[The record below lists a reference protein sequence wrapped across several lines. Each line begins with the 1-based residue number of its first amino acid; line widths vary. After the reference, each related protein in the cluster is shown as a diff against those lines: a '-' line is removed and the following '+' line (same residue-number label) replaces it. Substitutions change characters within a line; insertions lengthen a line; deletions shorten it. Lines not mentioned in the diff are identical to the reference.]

1 MMTAQKW
8 HYNKNTL
15 VNALES
21 VGIKKG
27 DTVFSHVSLGRLGFP
42 EEGRTEKDACSVLYQ
57 AFREVLGPSG
67 TLLVPTYT
75 YSLGRREQFDL
86 DNSPSTIG
94 PFTEFFRCQSGV
106 IRSREP
112 MLAVSGIGP
121 RALPLFDN
129 LPKTCYGPDSL
140 YDRMKKEGVK
150 ICNVGLGLYWA
161 TFRHHIEEMANVPF
175 RFNKLMTGRINDNG
189 TIATE
194 NWIYNAAPFTANC
207 QPNGIPLENIAKERG
222 IVSSSFVGLSSIIC
236 VDSQEY
242 FSLGMQ
248 ELKKNPWLTAKGPA
262 LSLEDLE
269 ALEDERVGVPKDRTQ
284 IPEPA
289 SMVQMI
295 ESMKHLSCDQI
306 SWGYDVALELIGTQ
320 IPLVIHRFFSGS
332 DTPCGIIPEKWFCY
346 DATLCQKDG
355 SVVFSYKQ
363 NQCHVASYSLPFE
376 GEISRKDL
384 FNHLHVDPENP
395 EKIPFVRLYDKRDWG
410 LCCTHIQK
418 DALLDE
424 FYYIKIKTAF
434 SYGSLK
440 IGEIIVNG
448 NGDEKIVLIG
458 SFSSGNDPD
467 GLLPII
473 AGLDV
478 MKNVLQTQNPKVSFK
493 LLLFPD
499 RGYDYWGK
507 LVMDSNCGDSNK
519 IIDLNVLYQMARND
533 FLLFQKKMEIDDNT
547 NQIMKNIS
555 VYESPYSKQL
565 TNGLDEFQEEKLL
578 LMKNL
583 ILQQIGPLIIIGS
596 R

>member
-1 MMTAQKW
+1 MNAHKW

-15 VNALES
+15 VNAFES
-21 VGIKKG
+21 VGIKEG

-42 EEGRTEKDACSVLYQ
+42 EEGRAEKDACSVLYE

-75 YSLGRREQFDL
+75 YSLGRQELFDL
-86 DNSPSTIG
+86 DKSPSTIG

-121 RALPLFDN
+121 RALPLFNN

-140 YDRMKKEGVK
+140 YDRMMKERVK
-150 ICNVGLGLYWA
+150 ICTVGLGLYWA

-194 NWIYNAAPFTANC
+194 NWIYNAAPLTTNC

-269 ALEDERVGVPKDRTQ
+269 ALEDERVGVPKDRAQ
-284 IPEPA
+284 ILEPA

-295 ESMKHLSCDQI
+295 ESMKNLPCDQI
-306 SWGYDVALELIGTQ
+306 SWGYDTALELIGTQ

-332 DTPCGIIPEKWFCY
+332 DTPCGVIPEKWICY
-346 DATLCQKDG
+346 DTTLSSNDG
-355 SVVFSYKQ
+355 IIIFSYKK
-363 NQCHVASYSLPFE
+363 NKRHVASYSLPFD
-376 GEISRKDL
+376 GKISRKDL
-384 FNHLHVDPENP
+384 FNHLHVDPENT
-395 EKIPFVRLYDKRDWG
+395 EKIPFVRLYEKRDWG
-410 LCCTHIQK
+410 LCCTQIQK
-418 DALLDE
+418 DTLLDE
-424 FYYIKIKTAF
+424 FYYVKIKTAF

-440 IGEIIVNG
+440 IGEINVNE

-458 SFSSGNDPD
+458 SLSSGNDPD

-478 MKNVLQTQNPKVSFK
+478 MNDFLQKQNPKVSFK
-493 LLLFPD
+493 LLLLPD
-499 RGYDYWGK
+499 GGYNYWGK
-507 LVMDSNCGDSNK
+507 IVPGNDCGESNK
-519 IIDLNVLYQMARND
+519 ILDLNILYQMARND
-533 FLLFQKKMEIDDNT
+533 FHSFQNKMEIDDNT

-555 VYESPYSKQL
+555 VSGSPYSKQL
-565 TNGLDEFQEEKLL
+565 TDELDDFQEEKLL

-583 ILQQIGPLIIIGS
+583 ILQQIRHLIITGS
-596 R
+596 L